1 MILTQ
6 FLTET
11 KKSKKKLS
19 EPFLDEVMV
28 YQSSYEPL
36 FWRKKTGGVR
46 SLESRK
52 PKTLMIRSNK

>member
-36 FWRKKTGGVR
+36 FWRKKNR
-46 SLESRK
+46 WS
-52 PKTLMIRSNK
+52 